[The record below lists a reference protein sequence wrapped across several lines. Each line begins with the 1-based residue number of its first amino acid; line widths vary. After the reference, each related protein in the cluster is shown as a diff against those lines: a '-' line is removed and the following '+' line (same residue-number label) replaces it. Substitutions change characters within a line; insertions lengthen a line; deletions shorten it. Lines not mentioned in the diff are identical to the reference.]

1 MKQFKTEWYDT
12 AKEKFPKSTRWCIGL
27 EEGEENSFS
36 RYVSPIRYT
45 NGVWVDENNEKIASP
60 IMWSYLVPPK
70 KITKMDGWDQKFE
83 NAEEAA
89 NWFIGKTFGE
99 LIDYYGEYGFE
110 YGELDDKGEIVYKPI
125 PRNIIVLNAY
135 VKKISWKERYEL
147 DYGEAD
153 DYIVL
158 EYEIKGE
165 RWKLTKRIGN
175 DIRSKT
181 CIIDNKSEKLY
192 E

>member
-1 MKQFKTEWYDT
+1 M
-12 AKEKFPKSTRWCIGL
+12 
-27 EEGEENSFS
+27 
-36 RYVSPIRYT
+36 
-45 NGVWVDENNEKIASP
+45 
-60 IMWSYLVPPK
+60 
-70 KITKMDGWDQKFE
+70 
-83 NAEEAA
+83 
-89 NWFIGKTFGE
+89 
-99 LIDYYGEYGFE
+99 
-110 YGELDDKGEIVYKPI
+110 YKPI

-147 DYGEAD
+147 DYGETD

-181 CIIDNKSEKLY
+181 CIIDNKSEELY

>member
-1 MKQFKTEWYDT
+1 MKRFEVEWYDT
-12 AKEKFPKSTRWCIGL
+12 AKEKFPKSNRWCVGL
-27 EEGEENSFS
+27 EEGEGNSFS
-36 RYVSPIRYT
+36 RYILPIRYAS
-45 NGVWVDENNEKIASP
+45 GAWVDKDNEKIAP
-60 IMWSYLVPPK
+60 PAMWSYLVPPK
-70 KITKMDGWDQKFE
+70 NLTKLDGWDQKFE

-89 NWFIGKTFGE
+89 NWFTGKTFGE
-99 LIDYYGEYGFE
+99 LIDYYGKYSFE
-110 YGELDDKGEIVYKPI
+110 YGEMNDKGEIVYKPI

-135 VKKISWKERYEL
+135 VQKRSWRERYDL
-147 DYGEAD
+147 DYGETD

-158 EYEIKGE
+158 EYEIEGK
-165 RWKLTKRIGN
+165 RLKLSKRIGN